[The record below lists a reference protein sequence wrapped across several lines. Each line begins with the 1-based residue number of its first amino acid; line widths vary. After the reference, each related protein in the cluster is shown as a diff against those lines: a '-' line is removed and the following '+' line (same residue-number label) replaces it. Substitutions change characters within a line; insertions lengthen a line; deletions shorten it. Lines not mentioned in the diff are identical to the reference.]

1 MSDYCP
7 YTKNPGA
14 KWSAPD
20 MEKAKQLVEESGTKG
35 QKVTII
41 AEDTRRLQV
50 GRRLSAE
57 RAERARLS
65 RPSVKPISSNIQ
77 FTYIQNTNNKV
88 QMSITQWY
96 QDYPA
101 ASDFLNI
108 LFGCDSFHE
117 GSDSSVNIAGFCDKE
132 IDAKMKKALDLGVDR
147 SRQPPTRCGPRS
159 TRRSPTRRRPPACSR
174 RSMLDFVSK
183 RVGNFQFNPQFTG

>member
-7 YTKNPGA
+7 YTKDPGT

-41 AEDTRRLQV
+41 AEDRAVSKSIGVYLQSV
-50 GRRLSAE
+50 LTELGYEAE
-57 RAERARLS
+57 
-65 RPSVKPISSNIQ
+65 VKPISTNIQ

-108 LFGCDSFHE
+108 LFGCSE
-117 GSDSSVNIAGFCDKE
+117 LSP
-132 IDAKMKKALDLGVDR
+132 KALTV
-147 SRQPPTRCGPRS
+147 RS
-159 TRRSPTRRRPPACSR
+159 TSPVSATRI
-174 RSMLDFVSK
+174 SMP
-183 RVGNFQFNPQFTG
+183 R